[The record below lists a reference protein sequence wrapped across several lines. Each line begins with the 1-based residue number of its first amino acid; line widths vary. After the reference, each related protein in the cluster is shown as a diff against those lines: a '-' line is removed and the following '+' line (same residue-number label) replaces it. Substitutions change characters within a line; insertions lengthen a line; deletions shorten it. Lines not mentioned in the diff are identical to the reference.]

1 MRRFFTDKK
10 LTIGTEIVLDGEEAK
25 HIMTVLR
32 MKPGDELL
40 LINGT
45 GREMTARILNENKGE
60 VRLEA
65 ISDAPCPSEPLNR
78 VTLFQCLPKAGK
90 LELIIQK
97 CVELG
102 IFAIQPVYS
111 KRCVVKP
118 EAKESKLLRFN
129 RVAQEAAKQS
139 GRGRIPKVGPVQNL
153 NECDFSGFDAVLIAY
168 EDEEKTTLKQALRK
182 AFGEEK
188 GKSDEGGNDIAIMI
202 GPEGGF
208 EPTEVESVLKNSPA
222 AKSVSLGKR
231 ILRTETAGMAM
242 LAMLMYELE
251 G

>member
-1 MRRFFTDKK
+1 MQLILIRSRRA
-10 LTIGTEIVLDGEEAK
+10 L
-25 HIMTVLR
+25 
-32 MKPGDELL
+32 
-40 LINGT
+40 
-45 GREMTARILNENKGE
+45 
-60 VRLEA
+60 
-65 ISDAPCPSEPLNR
+65 
-78 VTLFQCLPKAGK
+78 LPKTGK

-139 GRGRIPKVGPVQNL
+139 GRGRIPKVGSVQNL

-188 GKSDEGGNDIAIMI
+188 GKSDEGGNDIAIII

>member
-10 LTIGTEIVLDGEEAK
+10 LTVGTEIVLDGEEAK

-78 VTLFQCLPKAGK
+78 VTLFQCLAKSGK

-102 IFAIQPVYS
+102 I
-111 KRCVVKP
+111 
-118 EAKESKLLRFN
+118 AKESKLLRFN

-153 NECDFSGFDAVLIAY
+153 NECDFSGFDAVFIAY

-188 GKSDEGGNDIAIMI
+188 GKSDEGGNDTAIII

>member
-10 LTIGTEIVLDGEEAK
+10 LTVGTEIVLDGEEAK

-45 GREMTARILNENKGE
+45 GMEMTARILNENKGE

-118 EAKESKLLRFN
+118 LIKVLKTFF
-129 RVAQEAAKQS
+129 VAVFLPYVHQK
-139 GRGRIPKVGPVQNL
+139 N
-153 NECDFSGFDAVLIAY
+153 
-168 EDEEKTTLKQALRK
+168 TTLKQALRK

-188 GKSDEGGNDIAIMI
+188 GKSDEGGNDIAIII

>member
-1 MRRFFTDKK
+1 MTV
-10 LTIGTEIVLDGEEAK
+10 GTELVLDGEEAK
-25 HIMTVLR
+25 HITTVLR
-32 MKPGDELL
+32 MKTGDELL

-45 GREMTARILNENKGE
+45 GSEMLARISEESRGA
-60 VRLEA
+60 VRLEVV
-65 ISDAPCPSEPLNR
+65 SEAPCAAEPTNR

-90 LELIIQK
+90 LEVIIQK

-118 EAKESKLLRFN
+118 DAKDSKLVRFN
-129 RVAQEAAKQS
+129 RVSQEASKQS
-139 GRGRIPKVGPVQNL
+139 GRGRIPAVLPVRNL
-153 NECDFSGFDAVLIAY
+153 TECDFSGFDAVLIAY
-168 EDEEKTTLKQALRK
+168 EDEERTTLKQVLRGENFK
-182 AFGEEK
+182 ARTEADGI
-188 GKSDEGGNDIAIMI
+188 SNDGGMDIAIVI

-208 EPTEVESVLKNSPA
+208 EPAEVESVLKKNSA
-222 AKSVSLGKR
+222 ASSVSLGKR

>member
-10 LTIGTEIVLDGEEAK
+10 LTVGTEIVLDGEEAK

-102 IFAIQPVYS
+102 IFAIQLRCETRS
-111 KRCVVKP
+111 KGVKT
-118 EAKESKLLRFN
+118 FTI
-129 RVAQEAAKQS
+129 QS
-139 GRGRIPKVGPVQNL
+139 GCTGGGKAVRARANSEGRPRSK
-153 NECDFSGFDAVLIAY
+153 
-168 EDEEKTTLKQALRK
+168 
-182 AFGEEK
+182 
-188 GKSDEGGNDIAIMI
+188 
-202 GPEGGF
+202 F
-208 EPTEVESVLKNSPA
+208 E
-222 AKSVSLGKR
+222 
-231 ILRTETAGMAM
+231 
-242 LAMLMYELE
+242 
-251 G
+251 

>member
-1 MRRFFTDKK
+1 MLQF
-10 LTIGTEIVLDGEEAK
+10 
-25 HIMTVLR
+25 
-32 MKPGDELL
+32 
-40 LINGT
+40 
-45 GREMTARILNENKGE
+45 
-60 VRLEA
+60 
-65 ISDAPCPSEPLNR
+65 S
-78 VTLFQCLPKAGK
+78 LF
-90 LELIIQK
+90 
-97 CVELG
+97 
-102 IFAIQPVYS
+102 YS

-118 EAKESKLLRFN
+118 EA
-129 RVAQEAAKQS
+129 RVKTFTIQS
-139 GRGRIPKVGPVQNL
+139 GCTGGGKAVGRGRIPKVGSVQNL
-153 NECDFSGFDAVLIAY
+153 SECDFSKFDIVLIAY

-188 GKSDEGGNDIAIMI
+188 GKSDEGGNDIAIII